1 MAANQ
6 GNNKMGSRPG
16 PSGGGAPNVQAA
28 TNAPQT
34 NSTGQGPAAQQRN
47 ERRKDNPTAKLHG
60 DAEAAVAGPRDR
72 SKSP

>member
-6 GNNKMGSRPG
+6 GNNKMGSRP
-16 PSGGGAPNVQAA
+16 SATGGGVPNVPVAA
-28 TNAPQT
+28 TASLT

-60 DAEAAVAGPRDR
+60 DTEAAIAGPRDR